1 MTTNGDGDRAPD
13 DIDDL
18 LARPGHL
25 IRRLHQIAISI
36 FLDEVDGQTLTPV
49 QYAAMVAIR
58 ARPGIDQAELSRAI
72 AFDRSTI
79 GGVIDRLEH
88 KGYVER
94 RLSPSDRRT
103 RQLFLKPHGADLLGR
118 LASAVDRS
126 QSRFL
131 EPLSDDERQ
140 LLMDMLRR
148 LVEANNTLSRSPV
161 VGARAGSNG
170 GESKTRPK

>member
-1 MTTNGDGDRAPD
+1 MTAIDDADRAPD

-25 IRRLHQIAISI
+25 IRRLHQITVSI
-36 FLDEVDGQTLTPV
+36 FFDEIDGQQLTPV

-58 ARPGIDQAELSRAI
+58 ARPGIDQAGLSRAI

-94 RLSPSDRRT
+94 RLSHSDRRT
-103 RQLFLKPHGADLLGR
+103 RQLFLKPDGDALLSR
-118 LASAVDRS
+118 LSDAVDQAQTR
-126 QSRFL
+126 L
-131 EPLSDDERQ
+131 LAPLSKDESQ
-140 LLMDMLRR
+140 KLMAMLRR
-148 LVEANNTLSRSPV
+148 LVDANNDLSRSPV
-161 VGARAGSNG
+161 IGT
-170 GESKTRPK
+170 KTRGE